1 MYEFSYHKPS
11 SVADAVKLLAADPE
25 ARPVSGGMTLLPAL
39 KLRLSKPTSLVDL
52 SGIAELRGVKRDGN
66 TIVIGALTKHYEVAT
81 SAVIKAAIPALAW
94 MASTIGDTQVRNRG
108 TMGGSIANN
117 DPSADYPAALL
128 ALGATIQTDRRKIS
142 ADDFFQGMFATAL
155 DAGEIVTAIHIPVP
169 EKAGY
174 AKMKNPASRYS
185 MAGVFVAKGSAGVRV
200 AVNGAGAN
208 GAFRSAAM
216 EKALA
221 ANWSADAVAGIKLD
235 AGMMNADIHGSAEYR
250 AHLVT
255 VMAKRAVV
263 NAG

>member
-1 MYEFSYHKPS
+1 
-11 SVADAVKLLAADPE
+11 
-25 ARPVSGGMTLLPAL
+25 MTLLPAL

-52 SGIAELRGVKRDGN
+52 SGIAELRGVKREGN

-81 SAVIKAAIPALAW
+81 SGVIKAAIPALAW

-208 GAFRSAAM
+208 GAFRSPEM

-221 ANWSADAVAGIKLD
+221 ANWSADAVAGVKLD
-235 AGMMNADIHGSAEYR
+235 AGMMNGDIHGSAEYR